1 LFNGLDKLY
10 QAVLEW
16 GGSSGGQIASP
27 MGREP
32 VWVRRTVSG
41 RTRSDLEQAV
51 KESRTVLESVCVVG
65 LGTVGGPTARYFARH
80 GFPTYGCDINP
91 QAAEGLGDTLLQSST
106 SLAELPLADL
116 FIVTVDTGFRGD
128 EPITANVFRAC
139 EAIRARGTP
148 KLVSIESTVPVGT
161 CRRVHQEVFGRRQRL
176 VHVPH
181 RWWAEDEARHGVGQ
195 TRVVGGV
202 DEESVRLAV
211 EFYAWAGIPL
221 VPLSDI
227 RVAELCKAAENTD
240 RYLQIA
246 YAELLKMICDEN
258 RLDFEELR
266 RGMNT
271 KWNVEVL
278 EARDGIG
285 GTCLPKDILYVK
297 AAAPEVCHLLD
308 GARSVDK
315 IYREHLGK

>member
-1 LFNGLDKLY
+1 
-10 QAVLEW
+10 
-16 GGSSGGQIASP
+16 
-27 MGREP
+27 MGRFVRGADREPDGEGP

-161 CRRVHQEVFGRRQRL
+161 CRRVHQEVFGGRQR
-176 VHVPH
+176 PFPPSPP
-181 RWWAEDEARHGVGQ
+181 RGGGKPGPDRGGAERGAGRGPAGRARV
-195 TRVVGGV
+195 
-202 DEESVRLAV
+202 
-211 EFYAWAGIPL
+211 
-221 VPLSDI
+221 
-227 RVAELCKAAENTD
+227 
-240 RYLQIA
+240 
-246 YAELLKMICDEN
+246 
-258 RLDFEELR
+258 
-266 RGMNT
+266 
-271 KWNVEVL
+271 
-278 EARDGIG
+278 
-285 GTCLPKDILYVK
+285 
-297 AAAPEVCHLLD
+297 
-308 GARSVDK
+308 
-315 IYREHLGK
+315 